1 MGISFQ
7 QALGVHPQ
15 AVKLRLERTE
25 LLTANLANVDTPN
38 FKAKDI
44 DFAREMQR
52 ANNAAVDVQYRV
64 PMQPSEDGNTVELN
78 SEQARFRNQRRCAQ
92 QREKYAAKFAETGR
106 SLMNTLALNAQS
118 PQPTAT
124 QESSNVAASDTQ
136 SSSDSSPVDTFLT
149 LFVAEIQNQDPTDP
163 TDATEYIDQLSS
175 MAQVA
180 MMEEMSVQA
189 NTNAVLMSNI
199 QVMALGNLVGD
210 DIMVQTTALQVS
222 GQTINGRAT
231 LDDACTTADLHF
243 TDAAGDDYTVSLI
256 PQGSSSVG
264 PGQVDFSVNPA
275 DYGIPPGDYD
285 VSVVTNTGEEE
296 VPIEV
301 SGEVE
306 DVRIPLDGSSPVLN
320 VAGVGEVP
328 FTMISQFGV
337 PDADSDVA

>member
-1 MGISFQ
+1 
-7 QALGVHPQ
+7 
-15 AVKLRLERTE
+15 
-25 LLTANLANVDTPN
+25 
-38 FKAKDI
+38 
-44 DFAREMQR
+44 
-52 ANNAAVDVQYRV
+52 
-64 PMQPSEDGNTVELN
+64 
-78 SEQARFRNQRRCAQ
+78 
-92 QREKYAAKFAETGR
+92 
-106 SLMNTLALNAQS
+106 MNTLALNAQS

-124 QESSNVAASDTQ
+124 AESNNVAASDTT

-175 MAQVA
+175 MA
-180 MMEEMSVQA
+180 
-189 NTNAVLMSNI
+189 
-199 QVMALGNLVGD
+199 LGNLVGD

-222 GQTINGRAT
+222 DQTINGRAT

-264 PGQVDFSVNPA
+264 PGQVDFSVDPA